1 MSVPRL
7 PKIGAPPAPAPLRKI
22 ALEEHF
28 GDPEVFM
35 RDSNGRFETPKETN
49 IGEQALSRG
58 KRPVL
63 LPHKGDRG

>member
-1 MSVPRL
+1 MSVHSL

-22 ALEEHF
+22 ALEERF
-28 GDPEVFM
+28 GHPIVFM
-35 RDSNGRFETPKETN
+35 RNSDGRFETRKLTN
-49 IGEQALSRG
+49 TGEQALSRG